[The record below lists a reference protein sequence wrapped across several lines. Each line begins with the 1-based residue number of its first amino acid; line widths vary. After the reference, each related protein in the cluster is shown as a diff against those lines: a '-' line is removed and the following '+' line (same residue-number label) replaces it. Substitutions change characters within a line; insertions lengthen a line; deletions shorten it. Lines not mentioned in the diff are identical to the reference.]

1 MLTKI
6 FKYIFLIALA
16 AVFTSCESNDGIVP
30 KGTSDLRANSKVLVE
45 SFTNTSCVGCPA
57 ADNYLKRIDE
67 LLGVT
72 INDTN
77 VIIIETHST
86 MFPNDPFYNFNAPAN
101 NARQTYYGAG
111 SINPMGFL
119 MGALMPLPFEQ
130 QGWTSSI
137 NQRLNKTNT
146 FGINVVSNI
155 DTISRQLGLTLQ
167 IGQFTGSAVSDLKLH
182 VALTESDLH
191 YAAPNGLSVFD
202 NVLRGLL
209 TPIGGESITVNPG
222 QSITLAKTYDID
234 SHVVLSNCKVV
245 IYIQSE
251 STKEIF
257 AVEKVNL

>member
-16 AVFTSCESNDGIVP
+16 AVLTSCESNDGIVP
-30 KGTSDLRANSKVLVE
+30 KGTSDLKANSKVLVE

-86 MFPNDPFYNFNAPAN
+86 MFPNDPFYNFNAADN

-137 NQRLNKTNT
+137 NERLNQTNT
-146 FGINVVSNI
+146 FGINISPEI
-155 DTISRQLGLTLQ
+155 DSAENKLELTIQ

-182 VALTESDLH
+182 VALIESDLH
-191 YAAPNGLSVFD
+191 YTAPNGLSVFD
-202 NVLRGLL
+202 NVLRDLL
-209 TPIGGESITVNPG
+209 TPAGGESITVSPG
-222 QSITLAKTYDID
+222 QSITLTKSYGID
-234 SHVVLSNCKVV
+234 SRVILSNCKAV
-245 IYIQSE
+245 IYIQSA

-257 AVEKVNL
+257 AVEKVKL